1 MGWGVRMF
9 IFRIIGLLLV
19 AVALMLLGADVVTTL
34 EKGADL
40 WNGDLM
46 VRSLDQV
53 LVLLQWDIKPWIETT
68 LPEPVAGWL
77 MTFLSWPS
85 WADIGVLGVLLGFL
99 GGSGE

>member
-68 LPEPVAGWL
+68 LPEPVTGWL